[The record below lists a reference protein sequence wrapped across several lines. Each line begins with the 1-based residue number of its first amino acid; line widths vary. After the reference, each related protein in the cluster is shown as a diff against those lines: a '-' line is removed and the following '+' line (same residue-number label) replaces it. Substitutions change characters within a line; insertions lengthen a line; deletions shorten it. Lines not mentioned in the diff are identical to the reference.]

1 MGSWPPWFLGRG
13 VFEGSTCT
21 QSGQPGSKEHT
32 SHLRVQ
38 PVDAGSDRLEAC
50 EDPCHARLRAGVRP
64 CARTVGAAAASRLPA
79 PFAPGARA
87 HTCSCERMSNSQVRA
102 LNSDVLGSSS
112 RHEPS
117 PGAPSRRTTS
127 TANSGARPAGAGCSG
142 GGCGCGA
149 CGDGACWMHES
160 SSAADAARHARSESC
175 ARARARARDRE
186 RAFASATE
194 ARRAKAHASWH
205 TCCWLVGAK
214 SVLCDALLCQL
225 GPLTPIMKSSTRTKA
240 SSRRC
245 SARRAAAVV
254 YAKSCGGRGA
264 RTK

>member
-1 MGSWPPWFLGRG
+1 MLVATALKPVRTPAMRA
-13 VFEGSTCT
+13 C
-21 QSGQPGSKEHT
+21 GQ
-32 SHLRVQ
+32 
-38 PVDAGSDRLEAC
+38 AC
-50 EDPCHARLRAGVRP
+50 GHARERSVQQQQADCQHP
-64 CARTVGAAAASRLPA
+64 LPQ
-79 PFAPGARA
+79 APGRIHA
-87 HTCSCERMSNSQVRA
+87 HVNRMSNSQVRA
-102 LNSDVLGSSS
+102 WNSDGLGSSS